1 MSAGC
6 SIYRMTI
13 ELTIIFRLI
22 SLKYFFNIRYAII
35 HTRLYKNIKA
45 IGSIAARNILNMVEF
60 GAKAFISL
68 SSMNQSNETNDSD
81 DDPIISPGV
90 NIS

>member
-1 MSAGC
+1 M
-6 SIYRMTI
+6 YRITI
-13 ELTIIFRLI
+13 ELTIIFRLM
-22 SLKYFFNIRYAII
+22 SLKYFFNTRYASI
-35 HTRLYKNIKA
+35 HIKLYKNIKA
-45 IGSIAARNILNMVEF
+45 IGSIAAKNILKMVEF

-68 SSMNQSNETNDSD
+68 SSINQSNETNDSD